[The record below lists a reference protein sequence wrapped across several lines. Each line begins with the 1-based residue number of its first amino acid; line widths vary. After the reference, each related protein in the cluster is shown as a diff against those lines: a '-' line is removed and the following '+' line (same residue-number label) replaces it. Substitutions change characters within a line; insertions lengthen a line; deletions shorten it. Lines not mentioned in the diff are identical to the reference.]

1 MNIKTKNYFI
11 ASIFS
16 MLIFISGCSALK
28 NEAGVN
34 NPSDTEPPANG
45 SFIMRAQ
52 TDGVTETTPASNGIQ
67 QAIVSNSQIEKTYG
81 LGDLKASRTISF
93 LIGNS
98 GTNAINNITI
108 TSSSDYLSFTPST
121 FQVLEGSD
129 SANFELF
136 EIGIEHGIAINGIG
150 YVDIL
155 PMGNNSPTFT
165 VSGTREG
172 GETISSTYQLTFN
185 AKVAAFEL
193 IIGGV
198 TKDISD
204 GDQSNAGGIYG
215 GTSAAEYFYTN
226 NQSVSIYNS
235 GNTDLSLRLLGHS
248 DGINYNV
255 VFSTYT
261 VPQGQTVRINTP
273 LSPFNQWVEVA
284 GDNAVFD
291 FNIYDV
297 GNNGKAYFELLDQVS
312 P

>member
-16 MLIFISGCSALK
+16 MLIFIGGCSAIQ

-52 TDGVTETTPASNGIQ
+52 TNGVTETTPASNGIQ
-67 QAIVSNSQIEKTYG
+67 QAIVSNSEIEKTYG

-121 FQVLEGSD
+121 FQVLEGAD

-198 TKDISD
+198 TKDISV
-204 GDQSNAGGIYG
+204 GDSN
-215 GTSAAEYFYTN
+215 GTSPYGNLNNAKYFYSN
-226 NQSVSIYNS
+226 NKSIKIKNI
-235 GNTDLSLRLLGHS
+235 GNVDLSVRFLGHF
-248 DGINYNV
+248 DN
-255 VFSTYT
+255 
-261 VPQGQTVRINTP
+261 INTIYSTHNITKSQTLTLNSP
-273 LSPFNQWVEVA
+273 LTPYNQWVEVD

-291 FNIYDV
+291 FNVYDV
-297 GNNGKAYFELLDQVS
+297 GNNGKAYFELLDQAS

>member
-1 MNIKTKNYFI
+1 MNNKIHLKFLLLITYVTFI
-11 ASIFS
+11 AIG
-16 MLIFISGCSALK
+16 GCSSLQ

-34 NPSDTEPPANG
+34 NPSDTAPPENG

-52 TDGVTETTPASNGIQ
+52 TNGVTETTPAQ
-67 QAIVSNSQIEKTYG
+67 QAIVSNAVIEKTYG

-108 TSSSDYLSFTPST
+108 TSSSNYLSFTPST
-121 FQVLEGSD
+121 FQVLEGAD

-136 EIGIEHGIAINGIG
+136 EIGIEHGVAINGIG

-155 PMGNNSPTFT
+155 PMGDNSPTFT

-172 GETISSTYQLTFN
+172 GEIISSTYQLTFN

-198 TKDISD
+198 TKNISV
-204 GDQSNAGGIYG
+204 GDSN
-215 GTSAAEYFYTN
+215 GTSPYGNLNNAKYFYSN
-226 NQSVSIYNS
+226 NQSIEIKNI
-235 GNTDLSLRLLGHS
+235 GNVDLSVRLLGHF
-248 DGINYNV
+248 DNINSIY
-255 VFSTYT
+255 STYNI
-261 VPQGQTVRINTP
+261 PQSQTVTLSSP
-273 LSPFNQWVEVA
+273 LNPYNQWVEI
-284 GDNAVFD
+284 GGSNTVFD
-291 FNIYDV
+291 FNLYDV
-297 GNNGKAYFELLDQVS
+297 GTNGRAYFEILDQVS

>member
-16 MLIFISGCSALK
+16 MLIFIGGCSAIQ

-52 TDGVTETTPASNGIQ
+52 TNGVTETTPASNGIQ
-67 QAIVSNSQIEKTYG
+67 QAIVSNSEIEKTYG

-121 FQVLEGSD
+121 FQVLEGAD

-198 TKDISD
+198 TKDFSTPQ
-204 GDQSNAGGIYG
+204 GRPNNPYG
-215 GTSAAEYFYTN
+215 GLNTSDAFYSN
-226 NQSVSIYNS
+226 NNTVKLQNT
-235 GNTDLSLRLLGHS
+235 GNVELILRLLGHDS
-248 DGINYNV
+248 YNTLY
-255 VFSTYT
+255 STYT
-261 VPQGQTVRINTP
+261 VPQGQSVTINTP
-273 LSPFNQWVEVA
+273 LSPFNQWVEVD
-284 GDNAVFD
+284 GNNAVFD
-291 FNIYDV
+291 FNVYDV
-297 GNNGKAYFELLDQVS
+297 GNNGKAYFELLDQAS